1 MAGQPTSIEQVF
13 SLLADRHSLNI
24 MKMAYFGFKA
34 SSESYKGNIS
44 KKQFYVRLKRLRDL
58 GFIDKHNSLY
68 RTTTLGSVVYNGHI
82 KTLESIIA
90 NYWNLKAVD
99 VLKSRQDFPL
109 HEKEKV
115 IEEII
120 QNSSLKS
127 IVNGTH
133 LSGFSVIKDYN
144 KLVLEVTKLLASAQK
159 EVYLATRYHDPH
171 FSKLMFHKI
180 ANEGLTMHM
189 LDGLPDQISVENRL
203 NAILRV
209 PPNRETYEMVERII
223 KSKRLELRKAKLSTS
238 FMVVDGST
246 VCYETTDYVNPEQ
259 FTLAISHYDDQYLAQ
274 RFISYYHTL
283 VKDASVPQIYETI
296 KTKSK

>member
-82 KTLESIIA
+82 KTLENIIA